1 MTRPARSA
9 RWVAALLLLSVALP
23 AAWLLVRFVRE
34 RSTAPVASTAPLPS
48 APADTVVDPLAP
60 ERIIRLDSAARG
72 AGSADWV
79 RARPGFQYSRSS
91 AERGGVNPCAIP
103 AGDVSAFSD
112 WSKLSRGR
120 FTAPRTG
127 AFDATGGFDLVLNFH
142 GDDLARR
149 ELLQSGEKFVLYSL
163 TLDPNKS
170 YAPLFSGT
178 KLLSQLVQE
187 IEQALSAS
195 AGVPAHARRIGLSAW
210 SAGYVAILAILV
222 QPEARAKDID
232 GVVLID
238 GLHGQRGN
246 LSAQLGP
253 FVDYA
258 RRAAAGERFL
268 FVAHSSIDP
277 PGFASTSEAAHFL
290 LASLDARPQAVRR
303 DDGLGLELVE
313 FFSRGDFHVR
323 GYAGNDKADHCAQV
337 TLLRRAYTALGR
349 RFRALGSSN

>member
-9 RWVAALLLLSVALP
+9 RWFAALLLIVAAFAL
-23 AAWLLVRFVRE
+23 WLLVRFIGE
-34 RSTAPVASTAPLPS
+34 RSTTPGVSSAPRPS
-48 APADTVVDPLAP
+48 ASADTIVDPLVP
-60 ERIIRLDSAARG
+60 ERLIRLDPAPRG
-72 AGSADWV
+72 AASADWV
-79 RARPGFQYSRSS
+79 RSRPGFQYSLST
-91 AERGGVNPCAIP
+91 AERGGLNPCAIP
-103 AGDVSAFSD
+103 AGDVSAFAD
-112 WSKLSRGR
+112 WSKLSQGR

-127 AFDATGGFDLVLNFH
+127 AFDASGGFDLVLHFH

-178 KLLSQLVQE
+178 KLLAQLVRQ
-187 IEQALSAS
+187 IEQALGAS

-210 SAGYVAILAILV
+210 SAGYMAILAILV
-222 QPEARAKDID
+222 QPDAQDID

-238 GLHGQRGN
+238 GLHGRRGD

-268 FVAHSSIDP
+268 FVSHSAIDP

-313 FFSRGDFHVR
+313 FFSRGNLHVR

-337 TLLRRAYTALGR
+337 TLLRQAYRAMGR